1 MRSKEESKVTET
13 NHLSII
19 MEESNYSYNYVF
31 YIDYSFKYLIQYLN
45 IYNDNISKMYYI
57 INSKWEII
65 TIIEYFPDKGFI
77 L

>member
-31 YIDYSFKYLIQYLN
+31 YIAYSLKYLIQYLN